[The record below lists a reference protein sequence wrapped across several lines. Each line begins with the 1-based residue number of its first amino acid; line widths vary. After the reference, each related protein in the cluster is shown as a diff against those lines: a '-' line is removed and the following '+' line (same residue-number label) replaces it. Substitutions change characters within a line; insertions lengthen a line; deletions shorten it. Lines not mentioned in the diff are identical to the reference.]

1 MVFKFCIQAKSN
13 INSSYD
19 NSTNS
24 VVIDD
29 IIGLVKVATIPDYL
43 MVTIENKNNLIW
55 LLLIVNLI

>member
-43 MVTIENKNNLIW
+43 MVTIENKNNLI
-55 LLLIVNLI
+55 